1 MASLLRLYGLTGLLL
16 AACAVTAA
24 AQSQLPP
31 PAWASVVRL
40 TPGSEIRVTLS
51 GGRTLHGFL
60 QSVTSDSLAVNA
72 ATSHESLPRPEIQR
86 IQLKRAGHRG
96 RNTLI
101 GLAAGLAGG
110 LAVGAYVDSRDHI
123 WLFSPNDGKKVFSA
137 AGGIVGAVA
146 GVVVPTGGWREV
158 YRAR

>member
-1 MASLLRLYGLTGLLL
+1 MASLSKPCGLAGLVLT
-16 AACAVTAA
+16 ACAVAAA
-24 AQSQLPP
+24 AQSLPS

-40 TPGSEIRVTLS
+40 TPDSEVRVTLDD
-51 GGRTLHGFL
+51 GRKVRGFL
-60 QSVTSDSLAVNA
+60 QSVTAEALVVNA
-72 ATSHESLPRPEIQR
+72 AKTQESLPRLTIQR

-110 LAVGAYVDSRDHI
+110 LAVGAAVDSRDHV
-123 WLFSPNDGKKVFSA
+123 WLFNPNDGKKVFTPL
-137 AGGIVGAVA
+137 GGIIGTIA
-146 GVVVPTGGWREV
+146 GVAFPTGGWREV